1 MENAEDD
8 AGKWRPKANTI
19 VSYKDRLIFKLTS
32 SVLTETEIKVLDEH
46 GTPVIYEESVNDMM
60 LLEEEMIKIGSY
72 YLNKAELQ
80 QHMHSSEQP
89 STMLDRGEVAYQ
101 LLEFEL
107 QLQLA
112 KASLVETLMEVYE
125 HTYDPLESVRV
136 LQIIAD
142 TMAIRPR
149 VNLDATYFQDSYQSE
164 IQLLKDKAQF
174 YKELVNLQQENEMKE
189 NENVRMFQELKLRK
203 LMEYVQGKWVYKHTP
218 EKQERMGANEEA
230 LKGQNVEVAQ

>member
-1 MENAEDD
+1 
-8 AGKWRPKANTI
+8 
-19 VSYKDRLIFKLTS
+19 
-32 SVLTETEIKVLDEH
+32 
-46 GTPVIYEESVNDMM
+46 
-60 LLEEEMIKIGSY
+60 
-72 YLNKAELQ
+72 
-80 QHMHSSEQP
+80 MHSSEQP

-149 VNLDATYFQDSYQSE
+149 VNLDATYFQDSY
-164 IQLLKDKAQF
+164 
-174 YKELVNLQQENEMKE
+174 
-189 NENVRMFQELKLRK
+189 
-203 LMEYVQGKWVYKHTP
+203 
-218 EKQERMGANEEA
+218 
-230 LKGQNVEVAQ
+230 